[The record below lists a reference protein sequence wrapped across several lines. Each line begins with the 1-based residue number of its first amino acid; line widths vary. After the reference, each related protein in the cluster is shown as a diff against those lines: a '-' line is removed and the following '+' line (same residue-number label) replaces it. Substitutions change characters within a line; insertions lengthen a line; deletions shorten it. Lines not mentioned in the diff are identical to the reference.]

1 MIPPLIAASH
11 HRRYWCRAR
20 LGRGLKTAPSR
31 RPRGLSSNLSTDEP
45 VRDRRSAAR
54 SEAPGCGTSVVQR
67 ARGPG
72 PPQTS
77 SPAPHRSTHRSVLN
91 PDAQARSSSPVRR
104 NKNIGACHALL
115 ARLAQASSRAG
126 SSNLRAPSPSPG
138 ATPGRARSEHLQP
151 RYAPRQ
157 VASRRDRP
165 DQSPRL
171 RLFDRREAPERK
183 VVHSRNATTEGRRR
197 SLAGHL
203 GPKAGRVPP
212 VTLDNPKMGWY
223 QWFIGGSLID
233 RGWSPR
239 RRMGQFERS
248 SPRSITSDSCAWISS
263 RLRLTPPAPEL
274 LLPES

>member
-1 MIPPLIAASH
+1 M
-11 HRRYWCRAR
+11 
-20 LGRGLKTAPSR
+20 GRGLKTAPSR

-77 SPAPHRSTHRSVLN
+77 SPAPHRSTHRPVLN

-115 ARLAQASSRAG
+115 ARLVQASSRAG

-151 RYAPRQ
+151 RYAPRGKWHHVEIALTNRRVFVCSIDGKPQ
-157 VASRRDRP
+157 SGKWFTPGTLRPKVADGPWRVILDRKLEEFPPSR
-165 DQSPRL
+165 
-171 RLFDRREAPERK
+171 
-183 VVHSRNATTEGRRR
+183 
-197 SLAGHL
+197 
-203 GPKAGRVPP
+203 
-212 VTLDNPKMGWY
+212 
-223 QWFIGGSLID
+223 
-233 RGWSPR
+233 
-239 RRMGQFERS
+239 
-248 SPRSITSDSCAWISS
+248 
-263 RLRLTPPAPEL
+263 
-274 LLPES
+274 